1 MSYSKEAYCKKLICA
16 CFLHFSCQTSF
27 LEHFPNIGVSV
38 CKDIIPLLVYDGFFV
53 TFRLQISAFVSY
65 DTPWDVIP
73 TMSMQ
78 VLQNQHFSTTQ

>member
-27 LEHFPNIGVSV
+27 LVHFPNIGVSV
-38 CKDIIPLLVYDGFFV
+38 CKDIIPL
-53 TFRLQISAFVSY
+53 QISAFVSY
-65 DTPWDVIP
+65 DTPWDVMP